1 MNIAYPIS
9 EILKC
14 VEIIN
19 QPKKKFYKSN
29 DKTFEQRLTLF
40 ESRVKDNES
49 EVYRQK
55 KYDERINI

>member
-19 QPKKKFYKSN
+19 QPKKKFDRNS
-29 DKTFEQRLTLF
+29 DKIFNLNNTV
-40 ESRVKDNES
+40 SVK
-49 EVYRQK
+49 K
-55 KYDERINI
+55 K